1 MVTVITPQDFE
12 KRRALFAREAF
23 NRTMERYEAKK
34 AKDPVGAK
42 SMAWYIHQ
50 EYGIGDMS
58 VEDFGNY
65 PNDNDNE

>member
-1 MVTVITPQDFE
+1 MVTVITTQDFA
-12 KRRALFAREAF
+12 RRKALFAREAF

-34 AKDPVGAK
+34 TKDPVGAK

-50 EYGIGDMS
+50 QYGNGDMT

-65 PNDNDNE
+65 PNENE